1 MGLENTP
8 QSGPQDPESGLQ
20 NKQPPRRQGRTAVTV
35 PPAYATV
42 LDDYLTALA
51 HAPVTDATRRTYASK
66 VRQFLVWLATA
77 DTSGDPLTQQRA
89 RDGAARDY
97 RTHLLAVTKRKP
109 ATVNNALAAVDDF
122 YTRRGLGPANAARA
136 ELPKTA
142 PRALGHRP
150 AVKFLREVENRA
162 SPRDK
167 AVALVP
173 FYAGTR
179 ISETVGLDVDDV
191 RLSAR
196 KGILRVYGKGEKV
209 REIPIHPSLR
219 AALSDWL
226 DERRDWPGAAGPAFF
241 VNQRGGRLSATSA
254 HNIITAIAAA
264 ADLDDKT
271 TAHVLRHTF
280 ATTLVRGGADLVTVA
295 ELLGHARLETVRI
308 YTRPTEDDKI
318 RALGHLIV
326 DQ

>member
-167 AVALVP
+167 AVARGVP
-173 FYAGTR
+173 
-179 ISETVGLDVDDV
+179 L
-191 RLSAR
+191 
-196 KGILRVYGKGEKV
+196 
-209 REIPIHPSLR
+209 
-219 AALSDWL
+219 
-226 DERRDWPGAAGPAFF
+226 
-241 VNQRGGRLSATSA
+241 
-254 HNIITAIAAA
+254 
-264 ADLDDKT
+264 
-271 TAHVLRHTF
+271 
-280 ATTLVRGGADLVTVA
+280 
-295 ELLGHARLETVRI
+295 
-308 YTRPTEDDKI
+308 
-318 RALGHLIV
+318 
-326 DQ
+326 